1 MMETVLLTAYV
12 LVWPIIVV
20 GTLTVII
27 RAFVKDARIARE
39 EGRQI
44 I

>member
-1 MMETVLLTAYV
+1 MDILMLTVYV

-20 GTLTVII
+20 GVLAVII
-27 RAFVKDARIARE
+27 RAFAKDAREAKR

>member
-1 MMETVLLTAYV
+1 MEILMLTAYV
-12 LVWPIIVV
+12 LVWPIVV
-20 GTLTVII
+20 IGVLTVII
-27 RAFVKDARIARE
+27 RAFVKDARQAKS

>member
-1 MMETVLLTAYV
+1 MEALLLTAYV
-12 LVWPIIVV
+12 LVWPIIVI

-27 RAFVKDARIARE
+27 RAFVKDAREAKR

>member
-1 MMETVLLTAYV
+1 MGPLMLTAYV
-12 LVWPIIVV
+12 LVWPVLVI
-20 GTLTVII
+20 GTLTVVI
-27 RAFVKDARIARE
+27 RAFVKDARQAKK

>member
-1 MMETVLLTAYV
+1 METIALTAYV
-12 LVWPIIVV
+12 LVWPVV
-20 GTLTVII
+20 VIGTLTVII
-27 RAFVKDARIARE
+27 RAFAKDARRAKR

>member
-1 MMETVLLTAYV
+1 METALLTAYV
-12 LVWPIIVV
+12 LVWPIIVI

-27 RAFVKDARIARE
+27 RAFVKDARAARD